1 MRATPVTVRYT
12 LAKAAYG
19 ALFVLAV
26 PYALFRLAM
35 ALDFLTLPA
44 LYAPAAGGLLLLA
57 GAVCMVAG
65 CAALIV
71 RGEGLPMNAFP
82 PKNLVCSGVYALLP
96 HPIYCGFVFSAVGIS
111 LVCGSA
117 AGLWIASPLAALGC
131 AALVWGYERPFLLGR
146 HHHTARPWLGLPDEQ
161 GLSGR
166 GLAGSDLVVSGLPG
180 RKLTGRK
187 LAVRIGLAAS
197 VLLPWL
203 AEFYA
208 VKYLGAP
215 PDAVCLHLP
224 GEITWPVLV
233 WTYPVYAS
241 AYLFVPLAFVL
252 ADDQGAKRLWRRGWV
267 SMAVMGICYLCLP
280 VISPARLLE
289 ASGPLSS
296 LLLMEM
302 RGAAPFTAA
311 FPSFHVVWAI
321 LAAAAVSTRGRR
333 WSQAAW
339 VLAAAVSASCVT
351 TGMHALLDIV
361 AGAAVGLLLCRMEA
375 LWRALLRGAEDLS
388 NALSSRSFGRWRVFS
403 HAPHSFL
410 AGFLCLFLP
419 VLLLGRDSGPALFL
433 LLLCGMAAAALWGQL
448 LEGASPLQRP
458 FGYFGSVMGV
468 GAAGCVLSLAGVPVW
483 PLFAAVAVAA
493 PWIQA
498 AGRLRCLVQGCCHGK
513 ECAHGITVTNPRS
526 RVVGLSGLGG
536 RSIHPTQLYS
546 IIGNLA
552 AGFLLLRLW
561 QLGATAGFV
570 CGAYLIFA
578 GLLRFVEEGYRG
590 EAQTPRYGGLP
601 VYQWLAVAM
610 AVAGCRL
617 LPLARM
623 EVPAPALADWPM
635 ALAWGV
641 AAGIVAALAM
651 SVDNPNSARRFG
663 RLSG

>member
-1 MRATPVTVRYT
+1 MRATPVTIRYN
-12 LAKAAYG
+12 LAKVAYG

-26 PYALFRLAM
+26 PYALFRLAL
-35 ALDFLTLPA
+35 ALDFLVLPA
-44 LYAPAAGGLLLLA
+44 LRAPVAGGVLLLA
-57 GAVCMVAG
+57 GVICMAAG

-82 PKNLVCSGVYALLP
+82 PKNLVSSGVYALLP
-96 HPIYCGFVFSAVGIS
+96 HPIYCGFVFSAVGLS
-111 LVCGSA
+111 LICGSA
-117 AGLWIASPLAALGC
+117 AGLWIISPLAALGC
-131 AALVWGYERPFLLGR
+131 AALVWGYERPVLIGR
-146 HHHTARPWLGLPDEQ
+146 HHHTALPWLGLPDTP
-161 GLSGR
+161 GMSGNGR
-166 GLAGSDLVVSGLPG
+166 AGYRLAG
-180 RKLTGRK
+180 
-187 LAVRIGLAAS
+187 RIGLAAS

-208 VKYLGAP
+208 VKFLGAP
-215 PDAVCLHLP
+215 PDAVSLHLP
-224 GEITWPVLV
+224 GEMDWPVLV

-241 AYLFVPLAFVL
+241 AYLFVPLAFLL
-252 ADDQGAKRLWRRGWV
+252 AEDQEAERLWRRGWV
-267 SMAVMGICYLCLP
+267 SMAVMGLCYLCLP
-280 VISPARLLE
+280 VISPARPLE
-289 ASGPLSS
+289 AAGPLSS
-296 LLLMEM
+296 LLVMEM
-302 RGAAPFTAA
+302 HGAAPFTAA
-311 FPSFHVVWAI
+311 FPSFHVVWSV

-333 WSQAAW
+333 WSTPAW
-339 VLAAAVSASCVT
+339 ILAGAVSVSCVT

-375 LWRALLRGAEDLS
+375 LWRALLRGTEDLS

-433 LLLCGMAAAALWGQL
+433 LLLCGMAAAALWGQM

-468 GAAGCVLSLAGVPVW
+468 GLAACVLSLAGVSVW
-483 PLFAAVAVAA
+483 PVLAAVAASA

-617 LPLARM
+617 LPLARAA
-623 EVPAPALADWPM
+623 VPAPALADWPI
-635 ALAWGV
+635 ALVWGV

-651 SVDNPNSARRFG
+651 SVDNPDSARRFG